1 MIMAVRKKRSR
12 TLLSLLALGLIAATL
27 AALYWPRAVMVD
39 MGQVSR
45 GPLRVTIDEE
55 GRTRVHD
62 AYVLSTPV
70 SGRLMRVQVHPG
82 DTVEKDK
89 TIVAQ
94 MRPTSP
100 AALDV
105 RTREQAHA
113 AVRAAEAALRLAQAE
128 LNAAQADYDLAQSD
142 LERTSKLEASGT
154 VSEAALER
162 ARTAARAA
170 EARLATAR
178 AAIAIRR
185 AELENA
191 RAQLIGVDDKDPEAT
206 VSNGFGDEIPIFAPT
221 DGRILRVIQQSE
233 TTLPAGAPILE
244 IGDIEN
250 DLEIVAELISSDAVQ
265 VGLGDHVL
273 IDDWGGPETLSGE
286 VVRVD
291 PFGVTKYSA
300 LGVEEQRVN
309 VVIRFT
315 DPPETRATLGHGYRV
330 EVRIVVWEDDA
341 ALRVPSSALFRS
353 GTDWAAFRVED
364 GTARLRKVAIG
375 RNNGTSAQVL
385 KGLSEGDT
393 VVLYPSA
400 ALSDGT
406 PVKQRRIE

>member
-1 MIMAVRKKRSR
+1 MAIRKKRSR
-12 TLLSLLALGLIAATL
+12 TFLSLLALGLIAATL

-39 MGQVSR
+39 MGEVSR
-45 GPLRVTIDEE
+45 GPLQVTIDEE

-70 SGRLMRVQVHPG
+70 AGRLMRVRVDPG
-82 DTVEKDK
+82 DTVEKNQ

-100 AALDV
+100 TVLDV
-105 RTREQAHA
+105 RTREQARA
-113 AVRAAEAALRLAQAE
+113 AVHAAEAALRLAQAE

-142 LERTSKLEASGT
+142 LDRTSKLEARGT
-154 VSEAALER
+154 VSEAALDR

-191 RAQLIGVDDKDPEAT
+191 RAQLIGFEDIEPGTPVD
-206 VSNGFGDEIPIFAPT
+206 NGYSDEIPLFAPI

-233 TTLPAGAPILE
+233 TTLPAGTPILE

-265 VGLGDHVL
+265 VSPGDRVL
-273 IDDWGGPETLSGE
+273 IEDWGRPEALMGE
-286 VVRVD
+286 VARVD

-315 DPPETRATLGHGYRV
+315 DPPEARPTLGHGYRV
-330 EVRIVVWEDDA
+330 EVRIVVWEEDSV
-341 ALRVPSSALFRS
+341 LRVPASALFRV
-353 GTDWAAFRVED
+353 GTDWAVFRVEE
-364 GTARLRKVAIG
+364 GTASLRRVEIG
-375 RNNGTSAQVL
+375 HNNGSAAEVL
-385 KGLSEGDT
+385 DGLDEGDT

-400 ALSDGT
+400 ALSDGAK
-406 PVKQRRIE
+406 VRQRRIE

>member
-1 MIMAVRKKRSR
+1 
-12 TLLSLLALGLIAATL
+12 
-27 AALYWPRAVMVD
+27 

-45 GPLRVTIDEE
+45 GPMRVTIDEE

-70 SGRLMRVQVHPG
+70 AGRLMRVRVDPG
-82 DTVEKDK
+82 DRVERDK

-100 AALDV
+100 EVLDL
-105 RTREQAHA
+105 RTREQARA
-113 AVRAAEAALRLAQAE
+113 AVHAAEAALRLTRAE

-154 VSEAALER
+154 VSEAALDR

-170 EARLATAR
+170 EARLATAQ

-191 RAQLIGVDDKDPEAT
+191 RAQLIGFEDLDPRTPVE
-206 VSNGFGDEIPIFAPT
+206 NGYSDEIPIFAPI

-233 TTLPAGAPILE
+233 TTLPAGTPILE
-244 IGDIEN
+244 IGDIDN
-250 DLEIVAELISSDAVQ
+250 DLEIVAQLISSDAVQ
-265 VGLGDHVL
+265 VSPGDRVR
-273 IDDWGGPETLSGE
+273 IEDWGGPEALSGE

-300 LGVEEQRVN
+300 LGVEEQRVD

-315 DPPETRATLGHGYRV
+315 DPPEARPTLGHGYRV
-330 EVRIVVWEDDA
+330 EVRIVVWEEA
-341 ALRVPSSALFRS
+341 SALKVPSSALFRS
-353 GTDWAAFRVED
+353 GTDWAVFRVED
-364 GTARLRKVAIG
+364 GTARLHRVEIG
-375 RNNGTSAQVL
+375 HNNGTTAEVVG
-385 KGLSEGDT
+385 GLSEGDA

-400 ALSDGT
+400 ALSDGARVT
-406 PVKQRRIE
+406 QRRIE